1 MPNIFLYQDTKNKVH
16 HYRDMGIYR
25 ADVASSS
32 RKYKFILTCL
42 CVGLLGVI
50 SLPFLGR
57 SGHSLSDL
65 FAAIYFFGVMFL
77 TLFSDVKIV
86 AFEDKRARGNPIKE
100 VLDSHNCCILKYCG
114 SCKISNLYSNMD
126 VYYIQW
132 NGGFGLIFDDGDFPG
147 LSITEKYYSFK
158 AAKKNPNR
166 SFVAKGSAIK
176 EESPFNIVN
185 GERIKAIVEED
196 GTLLFHNISPTSEY
210 RAGKKILSKMTEV
223 C

>member
-1 MPNIFLYQDTKNKVH
+1 MPSIFLYQDTKNRVH

-42 CVGLLGVI
+42 CVGLLGII
-50 SLPFLGR
+50 SLPFLGKAGN
-57 SGHSLSDL
+57 S
-65 FAAIYFFGVMFL
+65 VMGL
-77 TLFSDVKIV
+77 
-86 AFEDKRARGNPIKE
+86 
-100 VLDSHNCCILKYCG
+100 
-114 SCKISNLYSNMD
+114 MD

-147 LSITEKYYSFK
+147 LSIAEKYDPFK

-166 SFVAKGSAIK
+166 SFVAKGSTIK

-196 GTLLFHNISPTSEY
+196 GTLLFHNISPASEY

>member
-1 MPNIFLYQDTKNKVH
+1 MPSIFLYQDTKNKVH

-42 CVGLLGVI
+42 CVGLLGII
-50 SLPFLGR
+50 SLPFLGKAGN
-57 SGHSLSDL
+57 SVMDL
-65 FAAIYFFGVMFL
+65 FTAIYFLGVMLL
-77 TLFSDVKIV
+77 TFFSGVNV
-86 AFEDKRARGNPIKE
+86 VGFEDKRARGNPIKE
-100 VLDSHNCCILKYCG
+100 VLESHNCCILKYCG

-147 LSITEKYYSFK
+147 LSIAEKYDPFNV
-158 AAKKNPNR
+158 AKKNPNR

-185 GERIKAIVEED
+185 GERIRSIVEES
-196 GTLLFHNISPTSEY
+196 GTLLFHNMSPASEY